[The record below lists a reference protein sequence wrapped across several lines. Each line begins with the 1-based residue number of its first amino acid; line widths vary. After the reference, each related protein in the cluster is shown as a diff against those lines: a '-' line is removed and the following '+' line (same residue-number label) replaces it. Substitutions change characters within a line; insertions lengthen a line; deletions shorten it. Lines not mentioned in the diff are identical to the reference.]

1 MFTAC
6 SGMKQV
12 QYYIF
17 GEMRRHDCAAKLRTY
32 RPLKDIQNLSA
43 HKDVLNNFN
52 EQ

>member
-1 MFTAC
+1 MAC

-17 GEMRRHDCAAKLRTY
+17 GEMRRHDCAALITY

-43 HKDVLNNFN
+43 QKDVLNNFN